1 MYKKKELKIEL
12 ITPERV
18 LLDSTITFAT
28 IPSGSG
34 PVGVLPNHA
43 PLLGN
48 LFRGVLMV
56 RDISGKEFNVFVR
69 HGSFMISHA
78 GIKIVT
84 LAAEIDD
91 QIDIDR
97 ATAAKD
103 RASKI
108 LVSKDVTKDMER
120 AKEALI
126 RAETRINIAQATRKT
141 R

>member
-1 MYKKKELKIEL
+1 MDKKKELKIEL

-28 IPSGSG
+28 IPSGAG
-34 PVGVLPNHA
+34 PLGVLPNHA

-56 RDISGKEFNVFVR
+56 RDLSGKEFNVFVR
-69 HGSFMISHA
+69 NGSFMISHS

-84 LAAEIDD
+84 PAAEIDE

-103 RASKI
+103 RANKI
-108 LVSKDVTKDMER
+108 LASNDSVMDMTR
-120 AKEALI
+120 AKEALM
-126 RAETRINIAQATRKT
+126 RAETRINIAQAARKT

>member
-1 MYKKKELKIEL
+1 MDKKKELKIEL
-12 ITPERV
+12 ITPKRV
-18 LLDSTITFAT
+18 LLDSPIAFAT
-28 IPSGSG
+28 VPSGTG
-34 PVGVLPNHA
+34 PIGVLTGHA

-56 RDISGKEFNVFVR
+56 RDISGKEFNVFVQQ
-69 HGSFMISHA
+69 GSFMISHS

-84 LAAEIDD
+84 PAAEIDD

-103 RASKI
+103 RANKI
-108 LVSKDVTKDMER
+108 LASKDAAMDMER
-120 AKEALI
+120 AKEALM
-126 RAETRINIAQATRKT
+126 RAETRIKIGQAARKT

>member
-1 MYKKKELKIEL
+1 MDKKKELKIEL

-28 IPSGSG
+28 IPSGAG
-34 PVGVLPNHA
+34 PVGVLPGHA

-56 RDISGKEFNVFVR
+56 RDISGKEFNVFV
-69 HGSFMISHA
+69 HQGSFMISHS

-84 LAAEIDD
+84 PAAEIDD

-103 RASKI
+103 RANKI
-108 LVSKDVTKDMER
+108 LASNDSIMDMAR

-126 RAETRINIAQATRKT
+126 RAETRINIAQAARKT

>member
-1 MYKKKELKIEL
+1 MDKKKELLIEL

-18 LLDSTITFAT
+18 LLDSPIVFAT
-28 IPSGSG
+28 VPSGTG
-34 PVGVLPNHA
+34 PIGVLPGHA

-48 LFRGVLMV
+48 LFMGVLMV
-56 RDISGKEFNVFVR
+56 RDISGKEFNVFVQS
-69 HGSFMISHA
+69 GSFMISHA

-84 LAAEIDD
+84 PAAEIDE

-103 RASKI
+103 RANKI
-108 LVSKDVTKDMER
+108 LASNDATMDMER
-120 AKEALI
+120 AKEALM
-126 RAETRINIAQATRKT
+126 RAETRINIAQAARKA

>member
-1 MYKKKELKIEL
+1 MNKKKELKIEL

-18 LLDSTITFAT
+18 LLDTTITFAT
-28 IPSGSG
+28 IPSGAG
-34 PVGVLPNHA
+34 PVGVLPGHA

-56 RDISGKEFNVFVR
+56 RDISGNEFNVFVR
-69 HGSFMISHA
+69 SGSFMIAHA

-84 LAAEIDD
+84 PAAEIDE

-97 ATAAKD
+97 SMAARD
-103 RASKI
+103 RANKI
-108 LVSKDVTKDMER
+108 LASKDITKDMER

-126 RAETRINIAQATRKT
+126 RAETRINIAQAARKT
-141 R
+141 H

>member
-1 MYKKKELKIEL
+1 MDKKKELKIEL

-18 LLDSTITFAT
+18 LLDSPIVFAT
-28 IPSGSG
+28 VPSGTG
-34 PVGVLPNHA
+34 PIGVLPGHA

-48 LFRGVLMV
+48 LFMGVLMV
-56 RDISGKEFNVFVR
+56 RDISGKEFNVFVQS
-69 HGSFMISHA
+69 GSFMISHA

-84 LAAEIDD
+84 PAAEIDD

-103 RASKI
+103 RANKI
-108 LVSKDVTKDMER
+108 LASNDSIMDMER

-126 RAETRINIAQATRKT
+126 RAETRINIAQAARKT

>member
-1 MYKKKELKIEL
+1 MDNKKELKIEL

-56 RDISGKEFNVFVR
+56 RDISGKEFNVFVQDGDLYLFR
-69 HGSFMISHA
+69 NVNGVI
-78 GIKIVT
+78 
-84 LAAEIDD
+84 EI
-91 QIDIDR
+91 I
-97 ATAAKD
+97 
-103 RASKI
+103 
-108 LVSKDVTKDMER
+108 
-120 AKEALI
+120 
-126 RAETRINIAQATRKT
+126 IAQGGSGYVETIVDGYEGVIEFGNGDPSIEIIINQSN
-141 R
+141 

>member
-1 MYKKKELKIEL
+1 MEKKKELKIEL

-28 IPSGSG
+28 IPSGAG

-56 RDISGKEFNVFVR
+56 RDISGKEFNVFVQQ
-69 HGSFMISHA
+69 GSFMISHS

-84 LAAEIDD
+84 PAAEIDD

-103 RASKI
+103 RANKI
-108 LVSKDVTKDMER
+108 LVSKDAAMDMER
-120 AKEALI
+120 AREALI
-126 RAETRINIAQATRKT
+126 RAETRIKIGQAARKT

>member
-1 MYKKKELKIEL
+1 MEKKKELKIEL

-28 IPSGSG
+28 IPSGAG
-34 PVGVLPNHA
+34 PVGVLPKHA

-56 RDISGKEFNVFVR
+56 RDISGKEFNVFVQQ
-69 HGSFMISHA
+69 GSFMISHS

-84 LAAEIDD
+84 PAAEIDD

-103 RASKI
+103 RANKI
-108 LVSKDVTKDMER
+108 LASKDAAMDMER
-120 AKEALI
+120 AKEALM
-126 RAETRINIAQATRKT
+126 RSETRIKIGQAARKT